1 MASNHNQLMRRTNS
15 LIPKINLNIENFSE
29 RNIVHK
35 LDSNEMG
42 YFLNKISDVG
52 EDKGNTT
59 TGELRYNPFKIPSG
73 ELINRRRK
81 DNFVNNL
88 YFKDKNR
95 RQNFVISERSINRSE
110 KQSVNNSENKWKG
123 DLSSMFNSERKENPF
138 EDFRKKKTEFIFKQR
153 KNLLNK
159 EYKTSKILPRIMGNK
174 DTQDFQSNTDDLY
187 EIINGQKE
195 LELVKKYILP
205 KDSSPNSKN
214 IIKKQMKGTQSFVKL
229 QDLLPKTHEGTI
241 DKGFTIKIVEKGNS
255 FIYQLVREKSLKEVN
270 QVSSNAGRVSNET
283 IENKGDNISG
293 TRNDLTDKENKRI
306 VKVETSRGSSFGN
319 KQVFKKPQ
327 AKIRYGEDLNK
338 KMFVEMAKLN
348 EVKNAIHQTFNTA
361 IIDIYKKESMAF
373 LEK

>member
-306 VKVETSRGSSFGN
+306 VKVETSRG
-319 KQVFKKPQ
+319 
-327 AKIRYGEDLNK
+327 
-338 KMFVEMAKLN
+338 
-348 EVKNAIHQTFNTA
+348 
-361 IIDIYKKESMAF
+361 
-373 LEK
+373 